1 MTGER
6 MKILIVSDTHGR
18 HRNLEEV
25 LDREGPIDML
35 VHLGDVEGE
44 KTTSVHW
51 QTVRHILLR
60 EIMISFQI

>member
-1 MTGER
+1 

-35 VHLGDVEGE
+35 VHLGDVEGGRRLHLC
-44 KTTSVHW
+44 TG
-51 QTVRHILLR
+51 RL
-60 EIMISFQI
+60 

>member
-35 VHLGDVEGE
+35 VHLG
-44 KTTSVHW
+44 KRSKQFLKMLTSF
-51 QTVRHILLR
+51 LK
-60 EIMISFQI
+60 IS